1 MKKLFYVVMGGAF
14 IVASSCKKDVSGNL
28 DKSAPNA
35 PTATV
40 TLTGI
45 ITAATVPT
53 INPGDA
59 VFLDGIV
66 YLDSLATLTIPAGTV
81 ITGKTT
87 ACGVN
92 PDLTNLA
99 NNKGTL
105 VVRRGAKLIA
115 NGTPTNPIV
124 WTSANAPGS
133 RNVGDWG
140 GLVIFGQAP
149 IVLASGS
156 TSNNFEAFAAL
167 TNGLNS
173 YGGTIAN
180 DNSGSITY
188 NRFEFGGGTVT
199 APNAEVNGVTFCG
212 VGCGTT
218 VNHIEVS
225 NCGDDGFE
233 WFGGNV
239 NADHLLSF
247 ANKDDDYDFDE
258 GYNGNLQFIIAYRT
272 NVADNSGSQF
282 IELDGNPTAVAVPG
296 KRTSPII
303 LNATLIGP
311 ASCSIAPNCGGAS
324 QNGRFD
330 GGITVRRQGRLK
342 LANSYI
348 IAQAMPAAIIATPTT
363 SSSFVTSITTNN
375 DDSWVTNSI
384 FQFTTGTPT
393 IADNDESGPYAPSTC
408 GGASDATADA
418 AGTASVTSSLLAPVF
433 SNSALPDFGAFGLGA
448 FLQNT
453 PASPGFS
460 GGLNAGGVTLG
471 VCSFPLFG
479 TNERGAVPSTDVWT
493 SGAWISIATN

>member
-1 MKKLFYVVMGGAF
+1 MKKLFYVIMGGAF
-14 IVASSCKKDVSGNL
+14 VVASSCKKDVSGDL
-28 DKSAPNA
+28 DKSGPNA
-35 PTATV
+35 PAATV
-40 TLTGI
+40 TLTGV
-45 ITAATVPT
+45 ITAGTVPT

-59 VFLDGIV
+59 VFIDGIV

-81 ITGKTT
+81 VTGKTT
-87 ACGVN
+87 ACGVL
-92 PDLTNLA
+92 PDLINLA

-115 NGTPTNPIV
+115 NGTVTNPIV
-124 WTSANAPGS
+124 WTSANPAGS

-140 GLVIFGQAP
+140 GLVLLGRAP
-149 IVLASGS
+149 IQLASGLP
-156 TSNNFEAFAAL
+156 TNNFEAFAAL
-167 TNGLNS
+167 TNGLNG

-199 APNAEVNGVTFCG
+199 APNAEVNGLTFCG

-218 VNHIEVS
+218 VNHVEVS
-225 NCGDDGFE
+225 NSGDDAFE

-247 ANKDDDYDFDE
+247 GNKDDDYDFDE

-272 NVADNSGSQF
+272 DRADNSGSEM
-282 IELDGNPTAVAVPG
+282 IELDGNATAVAFPG
-296 KRTSPII
+296 SRTSPII

-311 ASCSIAPNCGGAS
+311 GSCTIAANCGGAT

-330 GGITVRRQGRLK
+330 GGIVVRRQGSLK

-348 IAQAMPAAIIATPTT
+348 ISNAMPTAIISTPTT
-363 SSSFVTSITTNN
+363 SSRFVSTITTNN

-384 FQFTTGTPT
+384 FQFTTATPA
-393 IADNDESGPYAPSTC
+393 IGDNDESGPFAPSVC
-408 GGASDATADA
+408 GGASDASSDA
-418 AGTASVTSSLLAPVF
+418 AGTASLTASLLAPGF
-433 SNSALPDFGAFGLGA
+433 SNSSLPDFAAFGLGG
-448 FLQNT
+448 FLENT

-471 VCSFPLFG
+471 ACSFPLFG
-479 TNERGAVPSTDVWT
+479 TNQRGAVPSTDVWT